1 MSSLGLCLAI
11 ESATPMASVALLNE
25 GTVLAQEQ
33 GPPGQHHSENLL
45 PMVDRALL
53 AADVGLSEVDCF
65 AISIGPGAFTSL
77 RIGLATLKGLAFGR
91 DQPVAAVSTLQAL
104 ALSAKRAGRIE
115 GGGPIIVPMLDARRG
130 EVYAAA
136 YDEDSLSQAEA
147 VEVLPSS
154 VYSAAALVGAL
165 PKGGLFVG
173 EGAAVVASSD
183 VALDTDRFSVESGQ
197 PSVPHAV
204 AVAILG
210 RACIEAGRGVLA
222 DSLVPRYVRRAQAE
236 AQRTSRAL
244 E

>member
-1 MSSLGLCLAI
+1 MSSLALCLAI
-11 ESATPMASVALLNE
+11 ESATPMASVALCNE

-115 GGGPIIVPMLDARRG
+115 GQGPIVPMLDARRG

-136 YDEDSLSQAEA
+136 YEEESLSEAEA

-154 VYSAAALVGAL
+154 VYSAAALVRAL

-173 EGAAVVASSD
+173 EGAAVVTSSD
-183 VALDTDRFSVESGQ
+183 VALDRGRFSVESGQ
-197 PSVPHAV
+197 PSVPNAV

-222 DSLVPRYVRRAQAE
+222 DSLVPRYVRRAEAE
-236 AQRTSRAL
+236 AQRTSRAV

>member
-1 MSSLGLCLAI
+1 
-11 ESATPMASVALLNE
+11 MASVALCNE

-53 AADVGLSEVDCF
+53 AADVGLSEVDFF

-115 GGGPIIVPMLDARRG
+115 GRGPIVPMLDARRG

-136 YDEDSLSQAEA
+136 YEEESLSEAEA
-147 VEVLPSS
+147 IEVLPSS
-154 VYSAAALVGAL
+154 VYSAAALVRAL

-173 EGAAVVASSD
+173 EGAAVVTSSD
-183 VALDTDRFSVESGQ
+183 VALDRGRFSVESGQ

-222 DSLVPRYVRRAQAE
+222 DSLVPRYVRRAEAE